1 MNPMKQIG
9 SLSLKKHPVQDHR
22 LQKRVS
28 WIITYACLT
37 LGLCSWLE
45 HHLAFSIFSKRS
57 GEGNDQEEPGDLDCQ
72 ARSDVNVLGHPE

>member
-37 LGLCSWLE
+37 LGFMLMVRAPPGLF
-45 HHLAFSIFSKRS
+45 HLF
-57 GEGNDQEEPGDLDCQ
+57 
-72 ARSDVNVLGHPE
+72 